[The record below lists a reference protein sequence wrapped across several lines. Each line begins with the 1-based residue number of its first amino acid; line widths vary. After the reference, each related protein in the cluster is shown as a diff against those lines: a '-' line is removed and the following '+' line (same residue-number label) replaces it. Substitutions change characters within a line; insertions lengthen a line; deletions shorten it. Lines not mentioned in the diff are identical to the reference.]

1 MVVLMIWVAIK
12 SGNRLDAKECLEI
25 AARGLVKTHYQLRK
39 MEDLTDIFKAME
51 EGKINGRIVMDLR

>member
-1 MVVLMIWVAIK
+1 MQWCLAIK

-39 MEDLTDIFKAME
+39 MEDLTDIFTEME
-51 EGKINGRIVMDLR
+51 GGKINGRVVMDLR